1 MRTNSQESSINDQ
14 ESSLTRSMSSK
25 VSADVEF
32 KLRTSKSI
40 AGQSDSDIDS
50 FDASPV
56 STRSFSTSI
65 RDHLISNIQ

>member
-1 MRTNSQESSINDQ
+1 MKTNSQESSQNDQ

-25 VSADVEF
+25 VSADVDCR
-32 KLRTSKSI
+32 LRTSKSI

-56 STRSFSTSI
+56 SIKPFFIYLLPLFVLT
-65 RDHLISNIQ
+65 IQ